1 MNFFTQLKPLKNFL
15 EFNQTEFYQQAPS
28 DWWIV
33 ITDVQGSTKAIEQGR
48 YKEVNMVGA
57 STIAALSN
65 VMDGELFPFVFGG
78 DGATALVPE
87 SKKEIVEKAL
97 RTSQAIAREQF
108 DLHLRIGLVSVQNL
122 IEKGHETL
130 ICRYE
135 LPGGPSL
142 AFFKGEGLE
151 VAEKIVKSGH
161 GLLSKGPMIPSE
173 EALAGLSC
181 RWSPLKSERHEMLSL
196 LVKATLAGESAGI
209 LRQVAEKI
217 HLIVDLNSPESHP
230 IKNET
235 LAGAPLLGASS
246 LELKTQ
252 GIPRSWF
259 SEKRRKI
266 IYQMLAA
273 RLLLWTGWKPKGFDM
288 QAYQE
293 SLPSH
298 SDFRKFDA
306 LLRMV
311 IDISAEMT
319 LKLRTYLEEK
329 KSQGLLFYG
338 MHSSKAALMTCFVKT
353 TDPGKHIHFVD
364 GSDGGYAIAAKE
376 LKKQMQDAVPS
387 EQIATN

>member
-1 MNFFTQLKPLKNFL
+1 LNFFTELKPLTNFL
-15 EFNQTEFYQQAPS
+15 EFNHTEYYQQAPS

-78 DGATALVPE
+78 DGATALVPNA
-87 SKKEIVEKAL
+87 KKEIVEKAL
-97 RTSQAIAREQF
+97 RTSQSIAQEQF
-108 DLHLRIGLVSVQNL
+108 DLHLRIGLVSVKSL
-122 IEKGHETL
+122 VEKGHETL
-130 ICRYE
+130 VCRYE

-142 AFFKGEGLE
+142 AFFKGEGLD

-161 GLLSKGPMIPSE
+161 GILGPGPMIPSA

-181 RWSPLKSERHEMLSL
+181 RWSPLESERHEMLSL
-196 LVKATLAGESAGI
+196 LVKATPAGDSTEI

-217 HLIVDLNSPESHP
+217 HLLVDLNSPESHP

-235 LAGAPLLGASS
+235 LTGGSLMGSSS

-252 GIPRSWF
+252 GLPPRWF
-259 SEKRRKI
+259 SKERRNI
-266 IYQMLAA
+266 IFQMLAA
-273 RLLLWTGWKPKGFDM
+273 RLLLWTGWKSKGFDM

-298 SDFRKFDA
+298 SDFRKYDA

-319 LKLRTYLEEK
+319 IQLRQYLDEQK
-329 KSQGLLFYG
+329 TKGLLFYG

-376 LKKQMQDAVPS
+376 LKKQIQEAAPS
-387 EQIATN
+387 A